1 MVVSFWKKKDVHEDH
16 RDSEELLNHKEQKRQ
31 DAHTH
36 TGEPHQG
43 VFDFYFQASMWACV
57 MNDVESR
64 LEEKKQLELR
74 VECADAGLRENKRQI
89 NTVLNDPARDIRFSL
104 YSGSCQN
111 EGMNEGSHLPNTPP
125 THPKKAKIKRSF
137 LCV

>member
-1 MVVSFWKKKDVHEDH
+1 MSMRITGTVWSCLIIRSKKD
-16 RDSEELLNHKEQKRQ
+16 NTPI
-31 DAHTH
+31 HTH
-36 TGEPHQG
+36 THTHVGEPHQS

-57 MNDVESR
+57 MNAVESR

-111 EGMNEGSHLPNTPP
+111 EGMNEGSLLPNTPP